1 MHYSKGEIVHTSR
14 RVGPFQK
21 YDWMIL
27 EFLGYD
33 SRKYRKDSQ
42 YSLER
47 YMAMNMTTGEDKI
60 IYIPVEFYINV
71 DRAESSH
78 KTRLDVP
85 DDSMEVCIMF
95 DDLEHWL
102 MNKRQSN
109 NLELDKRNRL
119 HEERLDRIK
128 HALSGTISS
137 DLRQGLMYHLVQKE
151 SPSIA
156 GLNMYNSWKKTN
168 PGHHRELVRLIYEN
182 TANN

>member
-1 MHYSKGEIVHTSR
+1 MHYSKGEIIHTSR

-42 YSLER
+42 YSLEK
-47 YMAMNMTTGEDKI
+47 YMALNMETGEEKV

-71 DRAESSH
+71 DRAESSYR
-78 KTRLDVP
+78 TRLDVP

-95 DDLEHWL
+95 DDLDHWL
-102 MNKRQSN
+102 RNKRQSN
-109 NLELDKRNRL
+109 NPELDKKNRL
-119 HEERLDRIK
+119 HEERLNRIK
-128 HALSGTISS
+128 HVLSGTVNS

-156 GLNMYNSWKKTN
+156 GLNSYNSWKKAN
-168 PGHHRELVRLIYEN
+168 PGLTQELIRLIYEN
-182 TANN
+182 TVDN